1 MTEEKRTA
9 KIIFTKSGGTA
20 SKNGITNRVT
30 IPTTWVKEMGI
41 TKDDR
46 DVTLKFENGVITI
59 EKSNDENK

>member
-9 KIIFTKSGGTA
+9 KILFSKSGGTA

-30 IPTTWVKEMGI
+30 IPTVWVREMGR

-46 DVTLKFENGVITI
+46 EVVLKFENGIITI
-59 EKSNDENK
+59 EKSSNENK

>member
-9 KIIFTKSGGTA
+9 KILFSKSGGTA

-30 IPTTWVKEMGI
+30 IPTVWVREMGI

-46 DVTLKFENGVITI
+46 EVVLKFENGIITI
-59 EKSNDENK
+59 EKCKNEE

>member
-9 KIIFTKSGGTA
+9 KILFSKSGGTA

-30 IPTTWVKEMGI
+30 IPTVWVREMGI

-46 DVTLKFENGVITI
+46 EVVLKFENGIITI